1 MSNGGSDSGSF
12 GYGQQT
18 PNDFSTELN
27 AIAFVIRQMMS
38 QLNIMQPVKV
48 QTVHGGAGAIAVAGT
63 VDVLP
68 LVNQIDGKGFSTPQG
83 TVYGIPWFRLQ
94 GGNGAVICDP
104 VANDIGFVVCAD
116 RDISNVKTSK
126 QQSNPGSP
134 GRRYDIVDGI
144 YIGGCLNGAP
154 TAYLAFASTGIQ
166 IADGQKNTITTTST
180 GMTLTDPNGN
190 KITMNA
196 SGVNL
201 TDVNG
206 NKITLNTSGINLTDI
221 NSNKI
226 TMSASG
232 INLTDVNGNQ
242 MQMLTGG
249 IVNFVCTFLQVNGV
263 TVTVP

>member
-1 MSNGGSDSGSF
+1 MSNGSDSGSF

-18 PNDFSTELN
+18 PNDFSNELN

-38 QLNIMQPVKV
+38 QLNIMQPVQV
-48 QTVHGGAGAIAVAGT
+48 QTVHGGAGAIAAAGT

-68 LVNQIDGKGFSTPQG
+68 LVNQIDGAGFSTPQG

-116 RDISNVKTSK
+116 RDISAVKASK

-144 YIGGCLNGAP
+144 YIGGFLNGSP
-154 TAYLAFASTGIQ
+154 TAYLDFASTGIQ
-166 IADGQKNTITTTST
+166 IVDGQGNTITTTSGGIQIVDGQGNTITTTST
-180 GMTLTDPNGN
+180 GMTLKDKNGN

-196 SGVNL
+196 
-201 TDVNG
+201 
-206 NKITLNTSGINLTDI
+206 
-221 NSNKI
+221 
-226 TMSASG
+226 AG
-232 INLTDVNGNQ
+232 INLTDVNANQ
-242 MQMLTGG
+242 MQMITGG